1 MLVGLRF
8 WLAWIW
14 VLSGRDVKE
23 RLIFEALFNLR
34 LHQLKSVFTN
44 ESSEIFFEINTSSRF
59 QLPSDTHLTSV
70 YYFTRTFSVIY
81 LKMFLE
87 KSLGRRLEIKSLYLK
102 SSKIQDFIWSLDI
115 HKFMYLV
122 AIYVFKV
129 NNGNTSIMLDI
140 CSTLTIKAPEK
151 RY

>member
-1 MLVGLRF
+1 MVS
-8 WLAWIW
+8 WIW

-44 ESSEIFFEINTSSRF
+44 EFSEIFFEINTSSRF
-59 QLPSDTHLTSV
+59 QLPSDTHFTSA
-70 YYFTRTFSVIY
+70 YYFKRTFSVIY

-87 KSLGRRLEIKSLYLK
+87 KSLERRLEIKSLYLK
-102 SSKIQDFIWSLDI
+102 SSKKQDFIWSLDI

>member
-1 MLVGLRF
+1 MLVGLSF

-44 ESSEIFFEINTSSRF
+44 EFSEIFFEINTSSRF
-59 QLPSDTHLTSV
+59 QLPSDTHFTSV
-70 YYFTRTFSVIY
+70 YYFKRTFSVIY

-87 KSLGRRLEIKSLYLK
+87 KSLERRLEIKSLYLK
-102 SSKIQDFIWSLDI
+102 ASKKQDFIWSLDI

-122 AIYVFKV
+122 PIYVFKV